1 MIFTLKTVVGREN
14 IVIDSIA
21 SRAKMENI
29 PVQSLIHPQEIKGY
43 VFIEGNIGDVEKVAQ
58 GLPHVRGIIKNPIDI
73 KQIQKFLQPKTIVI
87 ELNVGDVVE
96 VVGGPFKGEKGKVTR
111 YDNVKREV
119 TLELLE
125 TAIPIPVTI
134 SVEFVRVLEKAP
146 AK

>member
-21 SRAKMENI
+21 SKAKMENI

-43 VFIEGNIGDVEKVAQ
+43 VFIEGNIGDVEKVSH

-134 SVEFVRVLEKAP
+134 SVEFVRVLEKAH